1 MEALQL
7 IGLLV
12 MFIGVLGTLVAA
24 FTTGLWWGLGCLFL
38 WPVSLLFLVVHWDVA
53 KNPFFFLFFGL
64 VLILIGGGWR

>member
-24 FTTGLWWGLGCLFL
+24 FTTGLWRGLGCLFL

-53 KNPFFFLFFGL
+53 KNPFFLQVVGL
-64 VLILIGGGWR
+64 VIILMGGGWR